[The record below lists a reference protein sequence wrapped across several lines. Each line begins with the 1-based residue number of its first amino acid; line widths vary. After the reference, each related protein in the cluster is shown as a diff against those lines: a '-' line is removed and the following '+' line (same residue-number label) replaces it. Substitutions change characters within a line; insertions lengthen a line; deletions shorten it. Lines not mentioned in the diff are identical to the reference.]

1 MSSLIIFWKLELKLL
16 LIDFMCSMAK
26 STSPTSIR
34 HFNKIT
40 CEFTLSTLDGIQD
53 KTLSA
58 PLNIPCLQSARINT
72 VNTELATSVSC
83 TTHLVKIS
91 TACSYF
97 FSWHSI
103 LMTEVYVVTS
113 GDTPFWNMRSNSCWA
128 CSLSLISANFVMSIL

>member
-1 MSSLIIFWKLELKLL
+1 VEREAMSSLIIFWKLELKLL

-58 PLNIPCLQSARINT
+58 PLKLPEIY
-72 VNTELATSVSC
+72 
-83 TTHLVKIS
+83 H
-91 TACSYF
+91 
-97 FSWHSI
+97 
-103 LMTEVYVVTS
+103 
-113 GDTPFWNMRSNSCWA
+113 G
-128 CSLSLISANFVMSIL
+128 